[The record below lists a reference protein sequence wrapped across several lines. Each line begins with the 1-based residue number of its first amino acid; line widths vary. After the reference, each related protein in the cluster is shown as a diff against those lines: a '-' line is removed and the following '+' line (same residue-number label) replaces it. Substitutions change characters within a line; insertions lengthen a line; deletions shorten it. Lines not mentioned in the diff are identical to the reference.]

1 MNEIVSPIDTFGIP
15 SKEKGHDKRKVG
27 DVELIHTIGYNKQG
41 MSFFPKEKIK
51 KNAHLIDKYK
61 VKISIMVPQ
70 GGEVGIKPE
79 NGYRSI
85 STPQILKPGQVDSFS
100 YLNIGFFDSEDEA
113 QNLIRYISCKF
124 TRYLL
129 RTTYSSV
136 HISKDNFM
144 FVPLVDL
151 SKQWNDDILYDHFE
165 LNSEERTLIENTMR
179 PMDLTGGE
187 D

>member
-15 SKEKGHDKRKVG
+15 SKEKGHDKRKPG
-27 DVELIHTIGYNKQG
+27 DIELIHTLGYNKQG
-41 MSFFPKEKIK
+41 ISFLSKDKVK

-100 YLNIGFFDSEDEA
+100 YLNIGFLT
-113 QNLIRYISCKF
+113 QKMKLKI
-124 TRYLL
+124 LL
-129 RTTYSSV
+129 V
-136 HISKDNFM
+136 M
-144 FVPLVDL
+144 
-151 SKQWNDDILYDHFE
+151 
-165 LNSEERTLIENTMR
+165 
-179 PMDLTGGE
+179 
-187 D
+187 